1 MERQFLAAT
10 YPGHSAE
17 SRLKHIPSISMKEA
31 YLLVLEFQAEEH
43 AFGLAHM

>member
-1 MERQFLAAT
+1 MEKQFLAAT
-10 YPGHSAE
+10 YTGHRTDSK
-17 SRLKHIPSISMKEA
+17 LKHIPSLSMKEA